1 MQKKVFLLDALA
13 LVFRAY
19 YALIRNPRI
28 TSKGRN
34 TNAQFGFTNALVDL
48 INNQHPSHMAVCFDT
63 HAPTERHTDFA
74 DYKANRQETPEDI
87 LSAVPDI
94 KNIIRGFNI
103 PVMELDGYEADD
115 VIGTLSKQAAA
126 AGYEVFMVTPDK
138 DYGQL
143 VAENIKIY
151 KPPYQ
156 GGLFEIMGPK
166 EVCEKWN
173 IKNVSQVID
182 ILGLMGDT
190 VDNIPG
196 IPGVGE
202 KTAAKLL
209 AEYDTLENVL
219 ANADKIKG
227 ALGEKI
233 RAGKD
238 LAIMSKKLATIITD
252 VPVTFHEED
261 FKLKEWNKE
270 VLTEVFNNLEFKTIG
285 KRILGE
291 EFSPSGAT
299 APEAVQKDL
308 FGNTVESKPL
318 GASRKQPG
326 AGGSAGTGNGSGTGA
341 NPRTGGPIAG
351 KPGEGN
357 ASGAHTAAENA
368 EAASARLEAAVERGE
383 QAGGEA
389 LGEAGTGDGTET
401 GNGLYAD
408 RNIGNSPH
416 TYIAVVGEA
425 AIKELITELSAQK
438 EICFDTETTGI
449 DANDVELV
457 GLSFSYAPGKAWY
470 VPCPPDQAATKAIL
484 KAFIPLFD
492 QPSITWIG
500 QNAKY
505 DLLVLK
511 WYGVEP
517 KGSLFDT
524 MLAHYVIEPE
534 GKRSMDMLSAQYLHY
549 EPVAIEELIGKKG
562 KNQGNMRD
570 VELEKIKEYAA
581 EDADITLQL
590 KQVFI
595 PLLKQKEVE
604 KVFYEVENP
613 LVQVLTDM
621 EFEGIRV
628 DMDFLKE
635 YSKEL
640 DKDARNAEEKVYE
653 LAGERFNLA
662 SPKQLGE
669 VLFEK
674 MKLDPKAKKTKTG
687 QYATG
692 EDVLLKLANKHQ
704 IVDDILAFRELTKL
718 RSTYVD
724 ALPEMINR
732 KTGRVHTSYAQAV
745 AVTGRLSSN
754 NPNLQNIPIRTER
767 GREIRKAFIPRDEQ
781 YVLLSADYSQI
792 ELRIVAAISGDPNM
806 CAAFREGKDIHTAT
820 AAKVFGVEEKAVT
833 KEMRYKAKSVNFGII
848 YGQGAFG
855 LADNLGIS
863 RSEAKEII
871 DNYKKQFANIQRYMD
886 DTINFAREHGYVQT
900 LMGRKRWLK
909 DINSA
914 NFTVRGFAER
924 NAINSPIQG
933 TAADMIKLA
942 MIRIHSAFKKE
953 GFRSK
958 MLLQVHDELV
968 FDAHKDE
975 LDIIKPLIM
984 RCMQTALPL
993 PNEVP
998 SIAEVG
1004 SGVNWL
1010 EAH

>member
-1 MQKKVFLLDALA
+1 MENTDKRLFLLDAMA
-13 LVFRAY
+13 LIFRAY
-19 YALIRNPRI
+19 YALINSPRV
-28 TSKGRN
+28 TTKGRN
-34 TNAQFGFTNALVDL
+34 TNAQFGFTNALVEL

-74 DYKANRQETPEDI
+74 DYKANRQEAPEDL
-87 LSAVPDI
+87 LSALPDI
-94 KNIIRGFNI
+94 KAIVKGFNI
-103 PVMELDGYEADD
+103 PCVELDGFEADD
-115 VIGTLSKQAAA
+115 VIGTLSLQAAA

-143 VAENIKIY
+143 VSDKIKIY
-151 KPPYQ
+151 KPGYQ
-156 GGLFEIMGPK
+156 GGTVEILGPK

-173 IKNVSQVID
+173 IKEVAQVID
-182 ILGLMGDT
+182 ILGLMGDA

-196 IPGVGE
+196 IKGVGE

-209 AEYDTLENVL
+209 AEYTTLENVI
-219 ANADKIKG
+219 ANADNIKG
-227 ALGEKI
+227 ALGEKV

-238 LAIMSKKLATIITD
+238 LAILSKKLATIITE
-252 VPVTFHEED
+252 VPVEFHEEN
-261 FKLKEWNKE
+261 FKLKDWNKE
-270 VLTEVFNNLEFKTIG
+270 VLNDVFNALEFRTLG

-291 EFSPSGAT
+291 GFGGGGGYIAPENAQRNLFGEVVEKPGVRGKTVANAAAGSGAT
-299 APEAVQKDL
+299 ANLEKLEEAS
-308 FGNTVESKPL
+308 T
-318 GASRKQPG
+318 
-326 AGGSAGTGNGSGTGA
+326 
-341 NPRTGGPIAG
+341 
-351 KPGEGN
+351 
-357 ASGAHTAAENA
+357 
-368 EAASARLEAAVERGE
+368 RLEAAVERGE
-383 QAGGEA
+383 ELPPEEA
-389 LGEAGTGDGTET
+389 AMTTGS
-401 GNGLYAD
+401 NGLPAD
-408 RNIGNSPH
+408 KSIRNSTHN
-416 TYIAVVGEA
+416 YMAVVGDA
-425 AIKELITELSAQK
+425 AINELVEKLMKQK

-449 DANDVELV
+449 DANNVDIV
-457 GLSFSYAPGKAWY
+457 GMSFAVQPGEAWY
-470 VPCPPDQAATKAIL
+470 VPCPPDQAAAQKIID
-484 KAFIPLFD
+484 AFRPLFD

-500 QNAKY
+500 QNLKY
-505 DLLVLK
+505 DWLILK

-517 KGSLFDT
+517 KGPVFDT

-534 GKRSMDMLSAQYLHY
+534 GKRSMDILSAQYLGY
-549 EPVAIEELIGKKG
+549 EPVPIEELIGKKG

-570 VELEKIKEYAA
+570 VALEKIKDYAA

-590 KQVFI
+590 KHTFL
-595 PLLKQKEVE
+595 PLLKTKDVE

-613 LVQVLTDM
+613 LVNVLTSM
-621 EFEGIRV
+621 EYEGIKV
-628 DMDFLKE
+628 DMDFLRE

-640 DKDARNAEEKVYE
+640 EKDARSAEENVYQQ
-653 LAGERFNLA
+653 AGVKFNLA

-674 MKLDPKAKKTKTG
+674 LQLDPKAKKTKTG

-692 EDVLLKLANKHQ
+692 EDVLLKLASKHK

-718 RSTYVD
+718 KSTYVD
-724 ALPEMINR
+724 ALPLMINR
-732 KTGRVHTSYAQAV
+732 RTGRVHTSYAQAV

-767 GREIRKAFIPRDEQ
+767 GREIRKAFIPRNEEF
-781 YVLLSADYSQI
+781 VLLSADYSQI
-792 ELRIVAAISGDPNM
+792 ELRIVAAISADPNM
-806 CAAFREGKDIHTAT
+806 CEAFRLGKDIHTAT
-820 AAKVFGVEEKAVT
+820 AAKVFGVEEKDVT

-855 LADNLGIS
+855 LADNLGVS
-863 RSEAKEII
+863 RAEAKEII
-871 DNYKKQFANIQRYMD
+871 DNYKKQFANIQKYMD

-914 NFTVRGFAER
+914 NFTIRGFAER

-942 MIRIHSAFKKE
+942 MIRIHEEFKQN
-953 GFRSK
+953 GFKSK

-968 FDAHKDE
+968 FDAHKGE
-975 LDIIKPLIM
+975 LDIIKPIIM
-984 RCMQTALPL
+984 RCMQTALLL
-993 PNEVP
+993 PQEVP
-998 SIAEVG
+998 ANAEVG